1 MIRLRPHHLLCT
13 QGYSGKGY
21 STEFV
26 QNMSAI
32 VHSLRNV
39 PGTRIRLVFGSD
51 SLCAHCPHH
60 TADDLCEA
68 QEKVSRFDRKTV
80 EYFDLH
86 EGEYVYQDLIH
97 AIDAQMTPAML
108 EDICRGCAWY
118 PVSACKRISAENE
131 MRHTERCA
139 SPPVTRKYVVTSHN
153 LSCPVLDIPTNFHQ
167 DIDNH
172 LEGGYSYLI
181 INTLQVIIKTE
192 VRSMKRFKL
201 SNSEEILMDTLWRE
215 NRPLT
220 TLQLAE
226 KVTEARWNTNYID
239 KLLGQLVK
247 KGMVQVSGLLQNGRY
262 QSRQF
267 VPCYTKDEFLANM
280 LEEQGVNQAL
290 FARIAVALF
299 KKPAK
304 SNESEQEEKLI
315 AELEKMVD
323 QYEAALQN
331 KEEK

>member
-60 TADDLCEA
+60 TAWTTCA
-68 QEKVSRFDRKTV
+68 KHRKKVSRFDRKTV

-86 EGEYVYQDLIH
+86 EGEYVYQDLIR

-139 SPPVTRKYVVTSHN
+139 SEAVEKLRFPNS
-153 LSCPVLDIPTNFHQ
+153 LS
-167 DIDNH
+167 
-172 LEGGYSYLI
+172 LE
-181 INTLQVIIKTE
+181 
-192 VRSMKRFKL
+192 
-201 SNSEEILMDTLWRE
+201 
-215 NRPLT
+215 T
-220 TLQLAE
+220 TLSSESRRKNASCGH
-226 KVTEARWNTNYID
+226 IFSS
-239 KLLGQLVK
+239 LV
-247 KGMVQVSGLLQNGRY
+247 
-262 QSRQF
+262 
-267 VPCYTKDEFLANM
+267 
-280 LEEQGVNQAL
+280 
-290 FARIAVALF
+290 
-299 KKPAK
+299 
-304 SNESEQEEKLI
+304 
-315 AELEKMVD
+315 
-323 QYEAALQN
+323 
-331 KEEK
+331 